1 MFQFSSSQIISLYK
15 EEIKYGN
22 EQSRTNIINNQK
34 FSRTA
39 YVLTDS
45 AKIIKEATDEKKVI
59 ETKEEPKKEVTLI
72 DVRTALAKLSKEGYT
87 NDVKALLNKYG
98 ADKLS
103 AVNPNDY
110 ESILKDAEVLN
121 NGK

>member
-1 MFQFSSSQIISLYK
+1 MEMNKVEPILLTIRSLA
-15 EEIKYGN
+15 EQLIKL
-22 EQSRTNIINNQK
+22 IDV
-34 FSRTA
+34 F
-39 YVLTDS
+39 TDS

-98 ADKLS
+98 AEKLS

-110 ESILKDAEVLN
+110 EAILKDAEVLN
-121 NGK
+121 NGKWWTLKTF

>member
-1 MFQFSSSQIISLYK
+1 MEMNKVEPILLTIRSLA
-15 EEIKYGN
+15 EQLIKL
-22 EQSRTNIINNQK
+22 IDV
-34 FSRTA
+34 F
-39 YVLTDS
+39 TDS
-45 AKIIKEATDEKKVI
+45 AKIIKEATDEKKII

-72 DVRTALAKLSKEGYT
+72 DVRIALAKLSKEGYT

-98 ADKLS
+98 AEKLS

-110 ESILKDAEVLN
+110 EAILKDAEVLN